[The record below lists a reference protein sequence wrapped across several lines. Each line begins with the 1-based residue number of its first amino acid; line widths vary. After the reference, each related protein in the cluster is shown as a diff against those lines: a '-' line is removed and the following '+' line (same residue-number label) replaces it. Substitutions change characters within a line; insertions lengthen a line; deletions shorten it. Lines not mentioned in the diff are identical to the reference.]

1 MRNDSISL
9 SRNEMVM
16 VLHDQEQEIEKLR
29 AKIDELQEQLDNYDA
44 VFDEA
49 GSLADAAVQISKL
62 FEAAQFTANMY
73 LDNIKRKSEKTDA
86 ILEDLERQADEIISE
101 AEEVAR
107 QHIEAAKGPGQKKS
121 RTGGKKKSY

>member
-29 AKIDELQEQLDNYDA
+29 AKIEELQAQLDNYEA

-49 GSLADAAVQISKL
+49 GSLADAAVQINKL
-62 FEAAQFTANMY
+62 FEAAQTTANMY
-73 LDNIKRKSEKTDA
+73 LDNIKRKSERTDA
-86 ILEDLERQADEIISE
+86 ILADVERQADEIISE

-107 QHIEAAKGPGQKKS
+107 QHIEAAKVKTPRKTS
-121 RTGGKKKSY
+121 KKKVTE